1 MKPLKHRTP
10 ILLAGIWL
18 LAAASGAG
26 QEAPEFTI
34 RLAQDLLS
42 RYVAA
47 ARVGDRTA
55 VGAVWSKV
63 SVEQT
68 GFWESMHLGIGDMGP
83 FSRLGEFINDY
94 DPAVTS
100 VRHNADHYIV
110 EFDWLLKETAH
121 DASLARRI
129 PMRHYVV
136 YENHEFLL
144 INPLDALAR
153 RWHSHRGDIFRFHF
167 PSVLADGS
175 HLMAMDE
182 MESRSREILSWF
194 GDDLDGE
201 IDIYVTPDGAE
212 CGELVL
218 YPPAGAYACPPRNVI
233 VSTTFVIPHELV
245 HILSAHR
252 GLDIFMNAAFAE
264 GIAVGLGGTATSTAR
279 FSLIQAANIADSD
292 LYVPL
297 DELLGSGTEAFMANA
312 QVTYHEAGAFLKFL
326 LDTFGLEKLD
336 ELYDGAG
343 SSAEL
348 VEHIP
353 AVYGTTIGA
362 LETRW
367 LSYLDELDLPKL
379 GRGIPGSAEIVFAQ
393 SDESGD
399 DNGGGPLVYPSD
411 DRFTRGSFDLTK
423 FEVLTDGDQVYFRL
437 AFRELG
443 RAVFDE
449 ASGYTYSPSVLIA
462 VRRGDAFDRHVQRHC
477 EGASFG
483 SDPGWDLRVDV
494 GVGVIVR
501 DSYMRTVFA
510 TGDVR
515 DSISNWDKDT
525 LGFSLPVDVTG
536 IPDETWGFFVS
547 TILTHDHGLG
557 FLRSFPQPVTRLG
570 SRFSFGG
577 GRSERNPPHIDILLP
592 SHMDQAAI
600 MDGHGPRRQGPI
612 VVPLLR
618 PKR

>member
-1 MKPLKHRTP
+1 MWM
-10 ILLAGIWL
+10 LLAGISL
-18 LAAASGAG
+18 LSATSNAE
-26 QEAPEFTI
+26 QDAPEFTT

-47 ARVGDRTA
+47 ARVGDRPD
-55 VGAVWSKV
+55 VGRVWSDI
-63 SVEQT
+63 SVEQK
-68 GFWESMHLGIGDMGP
+68 GFWESMHICIGDMGP
-83 FSRLGEFINDY
+83 FSRLCEFVNDY
-94 DPAVTS
+94 APSVKS
-100 VRHNADHYIV
+100 VRHDADHYIA
-110 EFDWLLKETAH
+110 EFDWLLKDTAS
-121 DASLARRI
+121 DTSLPRRI

-144 INPLDALAR
+144 INPLDALTR

-167 PSVLADGS
+167 PAALADGS
-175 HLMAMDE
+175 QLMAMDE
-182 MESRSREILSWF
+182 MESRSRETLNWF
-194 GDDLDGE
+194 GDDVARE
-201 IDIYVTPDGAE
+201 IDIYVTHDGAE
-212 CGELVL
+212 CGELLL

-233 VSTTFVIPHELV
+233 VSTTFVIAHELV

-252 GLDIFMNAAFAE
+252 GLDIFTNAAFAE

-297 DELLGSGTEAFMANA
+297 DELLSSDSEDFMANA

-326 LDTFGLEKLD
+326 IDKFGLEKLD
-336 ELYDGAG
+336 ELYDGVG

-348 VEHIP
+348 VERIP
-353 AVYGTTIGA
+353 TVYGSTVSD
-362 LETRW
+362 LERRW
-367 LSYLDELDLPKL
+367 LSYLDGLDLPKL
-379 GRGIPGSAEIVFAQ
+379 GHSIPGSAEVVLAQ

-399 DNGGGPLVYPSD
+399 DNGGGALVYPSD
-411 DRFTRGSFDLTK
+411 GRFTRGSFDLTK
-423 FEVLTDGDQVYFRL
+423 FEVLKDGDRVYFRL
-437 AFRELG
+437 GFRELG

-462 VRRGDAFDRHVQRHC
+462 IRRGDDFDRHVQRHC

-501 DSYMRTVFA
+501 DSYMRTIFA
-510 TGDVR
+510 TGDIR
-515 DSISNWDKDT
+515 GSISNWDRNT
-525 LGFSLPVDVTG
+525 LELSLPLDVTG
-536 IPDETWGFFVS
+536 TPDETWGFFVS
-547 TILTHDHGLG
+547 TALMHDHGLG

-600 MDGHGPRRQGPI
+600 LDVHGPHRQGAI
-612 VVPLLR
+612 IVPLLR
-618 PKR
+618 AKR